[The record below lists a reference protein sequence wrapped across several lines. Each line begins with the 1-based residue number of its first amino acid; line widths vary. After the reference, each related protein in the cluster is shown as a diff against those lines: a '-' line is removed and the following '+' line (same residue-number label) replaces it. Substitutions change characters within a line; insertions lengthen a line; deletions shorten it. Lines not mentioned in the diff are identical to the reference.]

1 MHTFETTDI
10 KQARRFRITQFNG
23 RTIAVRLDEM
33 TIKGFV
39 LSVHEKKAEVPA
51 RWMITIIPETDA
63 VRRDVHK

>member
-23 RTIAVRLDEM
+23 RSAAVRLGEM

-39 LSVHEKKAEVPA
+39 LAVSEHKSAVPA
-51 RWMITIIPETDA
+51 RWTITIVPETA
-63 VRRDVHK
+63 AIR

>member
-23 RTIAVRLDEM
+23 RSAAVRLEGI

-39 LSVHEKKAEVPA
+39 LAVSEHKSAVPA
-51 RWMITIIPETDA
+51 RWIITIVPETAA
-63 VRRDVHK
+63 VRRDVHR